1 MLKLDSNSKF
11 NIYSSF
17 TLSNDDVNVIS
28 LLYTPLMGSDAL
40 MLYLGFQSLLDL
52 SLRL

>member
-1 MLKLDSNSKF
+1 MATKAIDASTKF

-17 TLSNDDVNVIS
+17 TLSNDDVAVIS

-40 MLYLGFQSLLDL
+40 HFL
-52 SLRL
+52 SYFFLIEN